1 MKKSFKYLILTVTI
15 ALLFTGCKP
24 GFSDDTFETRNIFK
38 ESHTFTYER
47 TEDDVVN
54 DVIYEVIVENGLV
67 STKIEI
73 DFEEGMFISA
83 STFNADTLLPIS
95 AYKSNTYDLEPD
107 RNWEINAEYGD
118 TLEMVAGT
126 AAERE
131 TKSLEL
137 PAYYLDN
144 EGLLFTIGALSLE
157 EGFEKYINISIIDA
171 GEIIPFRISYQGIE
185 TIESPYG
192 TFECIKVEMKY
203 TGLVLGSKPRMYMWY
218 TNDENRY
225 PIQYENSD
233 VKLSLSNVE

>member
-1 MKKSFKYLILTVTI
+1 MKRYYKYMVLAIII

-24 GFSDDTFETRNIFK
+24 GFSEDTYETNDIFR

-47 TEDDVVN
+47 TEDESVN
-54 DVIYEVIVENGLV
+54 AVIYEVTVENGLV
-67 STKIEI
+67 STRVEI
-73 DFEEGMFISA
+73 SFDEGEFISA
-83 STFNADTLLPIS
+83 STFAADTLIPIS
-95 AYKSNTYDLEPD
+95 AYKSNTYALDPEQS
-107 RNWEINAEYGD
+107 WEIDAQYGI

-137 PAYYLDN
+137 PEHYLDN

-157 EGFEKYINISIIDA
+157 EGFEKDINISIIDA
-171 GEIIPFRISYQGIE
+171 GEIIPFRVSYQGIE
-185 TIESPYG
+185 SIESPYG

-203 TGLVLGSKPRMYMWY
+203 TRSCSGPKPRMYMWY

-225 PIQYENSD
+225 PVQYENTD
-233 VKLSLSNVE
+233 IRLSLSDIE

>member
-1 MKKSFKYLILTVTI
+1 MKRYYKYLILTITI

-24 GFSDDTFETRNIFK
+24 GFSNDTFETKNIFK
-38 ESHTFTYER
+38 ESHIFTYER
-47 TEDDVVN
+47 TEDDIVN
-54 DVIYEVIVENGLV
+54 DVIYEVTVENGLV
-67 STKIEI
+67 STRVEI

-107 RNWEINAEYGD
+107 RNWEINAEYGE

-157 EGFEKYINISIIDA
+157 EGFEKNINIAIIDA
-171 GEIIPFRISYQGIE
+171 GEIIPFRVSYQGIE

-203 TGLVLGSKPRMYMWY
+203 TGLVLGPKPRMYMWY
-218 TNDENRY
+218 TNDGNRY
-225 PIQYENSD
+225 PIQYENTD
-233 VKLSLSNVE
+233 VLLSLSKID